1 MAEKTKKEE
10 KLTDLKG
17 DSKLGELVEKFE
29 KEFRKEM
36 AGRPYLLAVT
46 SGYVI
51 GNEGDKA
58 TLAAQWSWRSNVI
71 VGAEDSEKMMDFL
84 SGQLKDVAEHPEY
97 GVKKKY
103 KK

>member
-1 MAEKTKKEE
+1 MAEKAKKEE

-17 DSKLGELVEKFE
+17 DRKLGELVEKFE

-84 SGQLKDVAEHPEY
+84 SNQLKDVAEHPEY

-103 KK
+103 MK